1 MLFKILDSLAKIY
14 ANHIQELCLLLAK
27 LLDKIPRTNQ
37 EFKTANTET
46 KHSSYSDVPNDIKL
60 NQNISLQTLFIF
72 GSRWFM
78 IRKKEHRQRFKTG
91 ILSNETTKKKTFL
104 ESHVEKNSSREK
116 RRKRYALLE
125 AS

>member
-1 MLFKILDSLAKIY
+1 MLITFKNFAFYLQQLSWTRFQGPIKNS
-14 ANHIQELCLLLAK
+14 K
-27 LLDKIPRTNQ
+27 LLTLKP
-37 EFKTANTET
+37 
-46 KHSSYSDVPNDIKL
+46 HSSYSDVPNDIKL
-60 NQNISLQTLFIF
+60 NRNISLQTLFIF